1 MFDVYLSNKRDR
13 LLVVPKGM
21 TAPLGEPLTRWRKKR
36 SVARV
41 SEEIRLAVQKNGYYG
56 RRSGEIRQP
65 LTCIEA
71 LQGSLPIMRLRFAS
85 RAETEIGAAA

>member
-21 TAPLGEPLTRWRKKR
+21 TVPLGQPLTRWRKKR

-41 SEEIRLAVQKNGYYG
+41 SEEIRLAVQRNGYYR
-56 RRSGEIRQP
+56 RRSGEIRQA
-65 LTCIEA
+65 TDVH
-71 LQGSLPIMRLRFAS
+71 
-85 RAETEIGAAA
+85 